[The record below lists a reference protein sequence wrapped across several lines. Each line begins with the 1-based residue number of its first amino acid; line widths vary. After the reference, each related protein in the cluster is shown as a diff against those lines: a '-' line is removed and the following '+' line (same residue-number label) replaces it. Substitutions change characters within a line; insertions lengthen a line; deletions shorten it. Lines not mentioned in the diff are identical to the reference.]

1 MMSVKKICLEWHIC
15 SEERIQ
21 RCIILQKVNMD
32 KILVAT
38 ISRPQGIKGELKINP
53 ITDDVN
59 RFKKLKEVY
68 IDGIARKILGI
79 RINGVEVYIYLN
91 NVIDRN
97 GAELLRGKE
106 IFIDKKDAD
115 IREGRY
121 LISDVIGCEI
131 VSDGKVLGILKEVL
145 QYSSVDTYLAK
156 DPKNKIFMF
165 PALDDVIIEIDIV
178 NKKITLNQK
187 RFLEVVS
194 YED

>member
-1 MMSVKKICLEWHIC
+1 
-15 SEERIQ
+15 
-21 RCIILQKVNMD
+21 MD
-32 KILVAT
+32 KILIAT
-38 ISRPQGIKGELKINP
+38 ISRPQGIKGEIKINP

-68 IDGIARKILGI
+68 IDGISRKILGV
-79 RINGVEVYIYLN
+79 RINGAEVYIYLN

-131 VSDGKVLGILKEVL
+131 VSDGKVLGVLSEVL
-145 QYSSVDTYLAK
+145 QYSPVDTYLAK
-156 DPKNKIFMF
+156 NLQNKIFMF
-165 PALDDVIIEIDIV
+165 PALDDVILEIDVI